1 MTLRGRFVLASSA
14 IALVT
19 LTGAFGAVG
28 LGFDAAQQRQRDA
41 ALLTE
46 ARDDA
51 IEASYAIDSAAS
63 RRLAARAGELGP
75 VTRYAAIYDA
85 SAGPLAWTRNLES
98 ARPALQVI
106 HHMPGVPFDLWWNGE
121 HLRAVFVAVPDSPAQ
136 SLWLAT
142 PRSDLD
148 ANAAQL
154 VRWVAASVAFAVIA
168 AAGAAAWL
176 ARLLTRDHERM
187 AGVARAV
194 AAGDLSARV
203 GTLSSD
209 RDTVQLGQDLDEM
222 ISRLAVLVE
231 TQRRF
236 IANASHELRSPLT
249 TLLGELSFAVQRDRD
264 AAAYRSAIEEALG
277 STRRL
282 KVLTDDLLA
291 LARIGASDP
300 KLEPVSLSQITR
312 SACES
317 SRAAAERGGVNLD
330 ARSDGAVVQGCPRD
344 LERLMRN
351 LVENA
356 VRHCPPGG
364 SVRIESRAEAGDA
377 RITVSDE
384 GPGVPAHARERIFE
398 PFFRLDGEGTDDAG
412 AGLGLA
418 IGRTIARAHGGDLW
432 VDGATDAECGARF
445 VLSLPVSGPSPSAL
459 RPRERPARELEG
471 SLDGNVSGESR
482 A

>member
-1 MTLRGRFVLASSA
+1 MTLRGSFVLASSA
-14 IALVT
+14 IALLT
-19 LTGAFGAVG
+19 LSGAFAAVG
-28 LGFDAAQQRQRDA
+28 LGFDAAQRRQRDA
-41 ALLTE
+41 ALLIE

-51 IEASYAIDSAAS
+51 IEASYTTDGAAS
-63 RRLAARAGELGP
+63 ERLTARAGALGP
-75 VTRYAAIYDA
+75 VTRYAALYDA
-85 SAGPLAWTRNLES
+85 SARPVAWTRNLES

-106 HHMPGVPFDLWWNGE
+106 RRAAGVPFDLWWNGE
-121 HLRAVFVAVPDSPAQ
+121 HLRAVFVAVPEGRAR

-154 VRWVAASVAFAVIA
+154 IRWMAASVAFAVVA
-168 AAGAAAWL
+168 AAAAAAWL
-176 ARLLTRDHERM
+176 ARMLTRDHERM

-203 GTLSSD
+203 GPLSSD
-209 RDTVQLGQDLDEM
+209 RDTMQLGRDLDEM
-222 ISRLAVLVE
+222 ISRLAVLVD

-249 TLLGELSFAVQRDRD
+249 TLLGELSFAIQRDRD
-264 AAAYRSAIEEALG
+264 AAAYRSAIEEALD

-291 LARIGASDP
+291 LARMGASDP

-317 SRAAAERGGVNLD
+317 SRAAAQRAGVTLQ

-344 LERLMRN
+344 LERLVRN
-351 LVENA
+351 LIENA
-356 VRHCPPGG
+356 VRHCPRGG
-364 SVRIESRAEAGDA
+364 SVHIESRAEAGDA
-377 RITVSDE
+377 RITVIDE
-384 GPGVPAHARERIFE
+384 GPGVPVDARERIFE
-398 PFFRLDGEGTDDAG
+398 PFFRIEDRPGNHAGTG

-432 VDGATDAECGARF
+432 VDGACDPARGARF
-445 VLSLPVSGPSPSAL
+445 VLSLPVSGPPRSAH
-459 RPRERPARELEG
+459 RPF
-471 SLDGNVSGESR
+471 DGNCLR
-482 A
+482 